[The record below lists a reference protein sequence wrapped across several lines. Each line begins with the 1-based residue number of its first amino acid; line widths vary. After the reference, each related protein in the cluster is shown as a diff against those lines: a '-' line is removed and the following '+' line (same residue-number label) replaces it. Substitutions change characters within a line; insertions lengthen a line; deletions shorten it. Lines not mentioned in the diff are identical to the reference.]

1 MLPPR
6 HNACWHGAP
15 APLMVGWR
23 SAAAAALIGL
33 LGEAHAQEAAGETA
47 HVVVNTLPAMERIL
61 TSYLSAPVDGATALS
76 AQFELGGL
84 RGPEAQR
91 AALYAEML
99 ATQVHVNDEVHH
111 GALDI
116 DMNYIGMES
125 GMFQGYYNIELF
137 TQRPPGDA
145 VATDCDWTPFDIATV
160 NAQCPAPDCCR
171 KGDCQ
176 SINATTSKVRTYH
189 NTSRE
194 VKGRPIHLAGWTDYD
209 PRNRPWYTA
218 AAARVAA
225 NPGQMDVGWDEVYKF
240 STSGKL
246 GVTAT
251 SALVDE
257 EGELR
262 GVVAM

>member
-1 MLPPR
+1 VLPRR
-6 HNACWHGAP
+6 HSACWHGAP

-61 TSYLSAPVDGATALS
+61 TSYLSAPVDGAAALT

-91 AALYAEML
+91 AALYAELL
-99 ATQVHVNDEVHH
+99 ATQAHMNDEVHH

-116 DMNYIGMES
+116 TMMFIGTES
-125 GMFQGYYNIELF
+125 GMFQGYYNLGRF
-137 TQRPPGDA
+137 TQRPPGDPA
-145 VATDCDWTPFDIATV
+145 MATDCDWTPFDIATV
-160 NAQCPAPDCCR
+160 IEQPINCCR
-171 KGDCQ
+171 KGGCPF
-176 SINATTSKVRTYH
+176 INATTSNLRTFH

-194 VKGRPIHLAGWTDYD
+194 VKGRPIHLYGWGDYD
-209 PRNRPWYTA
+209 PRIRSWYTA

-225 NPGQMDVGWDEVYKF
+225 NPGQMDVGWGEVYLF
-240 STSGKL
+240 SSSGNL

-262 GVVAM
+262 GVVGM